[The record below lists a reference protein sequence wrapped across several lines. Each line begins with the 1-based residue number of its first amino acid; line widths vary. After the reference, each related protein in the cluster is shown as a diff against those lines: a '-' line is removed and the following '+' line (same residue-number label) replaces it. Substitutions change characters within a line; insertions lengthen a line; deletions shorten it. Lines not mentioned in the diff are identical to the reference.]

1 MNDKTETPESRV
13 KIIEVIT
20 HPLAFYALVGLIAE
34 AVLLAAISIVERN
47 SIAETALIA
56 GMIGILITMVILVAI
71 NIEKFKLPDQTR
83 REPLLPTFLLEK
95 VGAEGFV
102 KGGVTDGLDGRWQV
116 SWKQYD
122 KDRNLKPY
130 TIEDPETG
138 EEKPY
143 PDDIVHMKIHKS
155 VIAGEAHD
163 QTTNR
168 IYYFG
173 GRLSTGNTM
182 TLLYWSRP
190 DIDEAV
196 LVGVLLLTVKREF
209 KNITMSGSWTGY
221 DRHINAPVEGTVT
234 WTKLTID

>member
-56 GMIGILITMVILVAI
+56 GMIGILITMVILVARD
-71 NIEKFKLPDQTR
+71 IEKFKLPDKTK

-130 TIEDPETG
+130 TVKDPETG
-138 EEKPY
+138 KEKPY
-143 PDDIVHMKIHKS
+143 PDDIAQVKTHMS
-155 VIAGEAHD
+155 VIAVEAHD
-163 QTTNR
+163 QTTKR
-168 IYYFG
+168 IYYLG
-173 GRLSTGNTM
+173 GRISTADTA
-182 TLLYWSRP
+182 TLIYWSRP
-190 DIDEAV
+190 GVEEAV
-196 LVGVLLLTVKREF
+196 LVGALLLTVKSEF
-209 KNITMSGSWTGY
+209 KKITMDGSWTGY